1 MRISD
6 WSSDV
11 CSSDLNRIAIQGD
24 VLGASAMGVQ
34 NILCL
39 TGDGVQAGDQ
49 PGAKPV
55 FDLDCMSLLSS
66 VRTMRDEARFL
77 SGRKL
82 TSPPNVFLGPAL
94 NPFAPPYDFR
104 LHRLAKNLDAVA
116 QLVQSTYCFHMP
128 VCSATRPE
136 VRTTRA
142 NTK

>member
-1 MRISD
+1 MIRLPPNSTLTD
-6 WSSDV
+6 ALFPYTTLFRS
-11 CSSDLNRIAIQGD
+11 
-24 VLGASAMGVQ
+24 SAMGVQ

-82 TSPPNVFLGPAL
+82 TSPPNVFLGAAI
-94 NPFAPPYDFR
+94 NPFAPPYAFR
-104 LHRLAKNLDAVA
+104 PPKIGSASWRER
-116 QLVQSTYCFHMP
+116 
-128 VCSATRPE
+128 VCPT
-136 VRTTRA
+136 V
-142 NTK
+142 